1 MTSSEQYITF
11 RKLSSKLIWAYD
23 YAIND
28 CMMSM
33 RFACYKLANDVKRV
47 PCPDNVY
54 LGNDH
59 NSNRQICYIHPVR
72 RMQLSSYLPSSSPH
86 MLT

>member
-1 MTSSEQYITF
+1 VTSSEQYITF

-33 RFACYKLANDVKRV
+33 RFACYKLANDVNRV

-54 LGNDH
+54 LGNDQEFRFKSCDFSF
-59 NSNRQICYIHPVR
+59 NLFPVW
-72 RMQLSSYLPSSSPH
+72 QPYC
-86 MLT
+86 